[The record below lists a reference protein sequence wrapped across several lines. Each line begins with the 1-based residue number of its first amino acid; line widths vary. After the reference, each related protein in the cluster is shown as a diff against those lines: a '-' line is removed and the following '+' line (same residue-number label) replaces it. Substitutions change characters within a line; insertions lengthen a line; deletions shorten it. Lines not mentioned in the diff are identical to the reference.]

1 MWEITK
7 RYFIISCIFYV
18 YKSPYFDIM
27 KEVTELYNY
36 NREVTAMNIAA
47 YCRVST
53 DKSDQLNS
61 LEAQKEFFSEYTK
74 RTGDTL
80 VRLYADEGISGT
92 KIKNRKE
99 FLRMMSDAEHGLF
112 DMVVVK
118 DISRFA
124 RNTVDLLQNVRK
136 LKSLGIET
144 QFLTANMTSMG
155 NSEFVLTIFGAL
167 AQEESANTSKRVKFG
182 KKMNA
187 EKGRVPNIVYGY
199 DKTIGDYFNLAIN
212 KEESK
217 VVQQIYKWYTE
228 EGYGA
233 AKIANMLNEKGYKT
247 KRNCKWSQNATCR
260 ILTNEIYTGKI
271 INGKQEVSDFLTGQ
285 RRDKDETE
293 WMVVERPELRI
304 IEDETF
310 EKAQEILRGRHD
322 AFNLSHE
329 RQSNKHLFS
338 TLIKCKE
345 CGWSFRRT
353 VRTYKN
359 TYVRWVCSGRN
370 GRGVDSCPNKTVV
383 DEEEL
388 IEVLQEYFTN
398 VLKQKKKVIA
408 HVVNEFQR
416 VYKAKDENVEYEKE
430 LNAELAKLQK
440 TRQKYMDMYTDD
452 LISREELNE
461 KIGGSRQEM
470 ERIENELKMVS
481 YHLTKG
487 ERLESILNNTFKEIE
502 DITDV
507 HQMTNQQLKRLIQK
521 IEVDKDGNV
530 DIYLRLLGDL
540 GLDESVLIEE
550 NETVLNCNDQT

>member
-1 MWEITK
+1 
-7 RYFIISCIFYV
+7 
-18 YKSPYFDIM
+18 
-27 KEVTELYNY
+27 
-36 NREVTAMNIAA
+36 MNIAA

-53 DKSDQLNS
+53 DKTDQLNS

-74 RTGDTL
+74 RTGDKL

-99 FLRMMSDAEHGLF
+99 FLRMMADAERGLF

-124 RNTVDLLQNVRK
+124 RNTVDLLQNIRK
-136 LKSLGIET
+136 LKALGIET

-199 DKTIGDYFNLAIN
+199 DKIPGDYFNLSIN
-212 KEESK
+212 EEEAA
-217 VVQQIYKWYTE
+217 VVRQIYKWYIQD
-228 EGYGA
+228 GYGTA
-233 AKIANMLNEKGYKT
+233 RISGFLNERGLKT
-247 KRNCKWSQNATCR
+247 KRNCRWSQNAVCR
-260 ILTNEIYTGKI
+260 ILTNELYTGKI
-271 INGKQEVSDFLTGQ
+271 INGKQEVTDFLTGQ
-285 RRDKDETE
+285 RKEKDETD

-304 IEDETF
+304 IEPETF
-310 EKAQEILRGRHD
+310 EQAQQTMRARGKAFRVD
-322 AFNLSHE
+322 KE
-329 RQSNKHLFS
+329 RQSNKYLFS

-359 TYVRWVCSGRN
+359 TYVRWVCSGHN
-370 GRGVDSCPNKTVV
+370 GKGADSCPNAVAL

-388 IEVLQEYFTN
+388 IQTLQKYFSNLLESKKN
-398 VLKQKKKVIA
+398 VIR
-408 HVVNEFQR
+408 HITNEFQR
-416 VYKAKDENVEYEKE
+416 VYKAKDENLNYEKE
-430 LNAELAKLQK
+430 LNARLSKLQK
-440 TRQKYMDMYTDD
+440 TRQRYMDMYADD

-461 KIGGSRQEM
+461 KIGGMRKE
-470 ERIENELKMVS
+470 IEGLESELKMVS

-487 ERLESILNNTFKEIE
+487 EQLEGILNRTFREIE
-502 DITDV
+502 DISDV
-507 HQMTNQQLKRLIQK
+507 GEMSNAQLKKIIQK

-530 DIYLRLLGDL
+530 DIYLRLFGDL
-540 GLDESVLIEE
+540 GLDETILI
-550 NETVLNCNDQT
+550 NNDHT